1 MNNKTYDVLKLIA
14 LIAAPVTVFVA
25 SLCAAWN
32 IQYAEPICA
41 TLAAVDVLLGSIV
54 EILRKNYYKNN
65 K

>member
-1 MNNKTYDVLKLIA
+1 MTNKAYDILKLVA

-32 IQYAEPICA
+32 IPHADAITA
-41 TLAAVDVLLGSIV
+41 TLAAVDILLGSIV